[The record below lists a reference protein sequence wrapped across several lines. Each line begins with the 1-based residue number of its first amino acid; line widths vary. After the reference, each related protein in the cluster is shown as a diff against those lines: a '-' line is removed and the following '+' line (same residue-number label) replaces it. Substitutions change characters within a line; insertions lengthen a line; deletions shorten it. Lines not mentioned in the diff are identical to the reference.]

1 MLKGNLQ
8 ELLKEKMNS
17 RENQVFNLLLIN
29 YIFSR
34 KTGKR
39 KAETERSVWVKLR
52 QEKSYL

>member
-34 KTGKR
+34 KTGKQ
-39 KAETERSVWVKLR
+39 KTETERSVLVKLR

>member
-17 RENQVFNLLLIN
+17 RENQVFNLLQIN

-34 KTGKR
+34 KTK
-39 KAETERSVWVKLR
+39 KKKTETERSVLVKLR

>member
-29 YIFSR
+29 YIFSG
-34 KTGKR
+34 KTGKQ
-39 KAETERSVWVKLR
+39 KTETERSVWVKLR